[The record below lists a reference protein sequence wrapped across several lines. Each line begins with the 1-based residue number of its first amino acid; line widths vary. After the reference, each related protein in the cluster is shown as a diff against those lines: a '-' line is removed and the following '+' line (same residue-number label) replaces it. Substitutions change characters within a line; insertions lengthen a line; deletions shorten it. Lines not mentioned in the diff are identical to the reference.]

1 MTFQTIII
9 IVLSTLLGFI
19 LIGVIIWR
27 IWLKANNKDA
37 KNINNN
43 IGYTSKA
50 TVDKLLILKNLTQS
64 SVLTNILIKNS
75 FAKKGFSILS
85 GVVITQEKIFVIS
98 NIITSSNFEKIKIDS
113 NGILLQANKKS
124 KYKENLKMSW
134 LNEINKW
141 MKHKFKDFFE
151 IIILIDENIS
161 FELIDNN
168 SPYRTLNINSLSK
181 EISQLSKKNL
191 NAEKVVEMLLK
202 RNLFKNSNNAI

>member
-27 IWLKANNKDA
+27 IWLKVNKKED
-37 KNINNN
+37 KNINNK

-75 FAKKGFSILS
+75 YAKKGFSILT

-113 NGILLQANKKS
+113 NRILLQANKKS
-124 KYKENLKMSW
+124 KYKENFKMCW

-141 MKHKFKDFFE
+141 MNHKIKDFFE

-161 FELIDNN
+161 SELIDNN

-202 RNLFKNSNNAI
+202 RNLFKKSNNAI